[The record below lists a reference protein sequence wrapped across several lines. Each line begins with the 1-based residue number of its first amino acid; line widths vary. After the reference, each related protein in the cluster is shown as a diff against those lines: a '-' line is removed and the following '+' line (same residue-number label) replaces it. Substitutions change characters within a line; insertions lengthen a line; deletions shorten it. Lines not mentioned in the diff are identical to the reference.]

1 MLPLIAAGA
10 GLAARTLAPYAASWA
25 ARAMAPTA
33 ASIARDT
40 VANIA
45 MKKAG
50 IDLPPITPGG
60 GVAEGLAS
68 IALHKDVY
76 REGDKDMAAAVD
88 SVRGG
93 DTESVLAE
101 IADKRK
107 LLVPLNVDGTINFKA
122 MKG

>member
-1 MLPLIAAGA
+1 
-10 GLAARTLAPYAASWA
+10 
-25 ARAMAPTA
+25 
-33 ASIARDT
+33 
-40 VANIA
+40 
-45 MKKAG
+45 
-50 IDLPPITPGG
+50 
-60 GVAEGLAS
+60 
-68 IALHKDVY
+68 
-76 REGDKDMAAAVD
+76 MAAAID